1 MIPEGRV
8 VGRSYRGAGSTL
20 MGHVQALI
28 HGIWE
33 YVARHGH
40 RELRLLVSR

>member
-1 MIPEGRV
+1 MILEGRV
-8 VGRSYRGAGSTL
+8 VGRSYSGAGSTL

-33 YVARHGH
+33 YVALHGQG
-40 RELRLLVSR
+40 ELRLLVSR